1 MSIHLETERLLF
13 RPHQESDLDAY
24 AAMMADPEFRQL
36 SGGKPLTRAEAAE
49 SLRSILTGQQ
59 PLLQSPP
66 GPMGLFA
73 TVLKSENRYIGRCG
87 IYPNRND
94 DGTIVFSHEA
104 NLGYY
109 IARPFWNLGLATE
122 AAQALIRH
130 AFETLN
136 LTRLTAGTST
146 HNPASNRVLVKLGFT
161 LVETGG
167 SDGHSWC
174 SYEMENP

>member
-1 MSIHLETERLLF
+1 MSILLETERLLF

-24 AAMMADPEFRQL
+24 AEMMADPEFRRL
-36 SGGKPLTRAEAAE
+36 SGGKALTRAEAAE

-94 DGTIVFSHEA
+94 DGTIVFSREA

-109 IARPFWNLGLATE
+109 IARPYWNQGLATE
-122 AAQALIRH
+122 AGRALIRH

-136 LTRLTAGTST
+136 LTRLTAGTSNN
-146 HNPASNRVLVKLGFT
+146 NPASNRVLVNLGFT
-161 LVETGG
+161 LVESGG
-167 SDGHSWC
+167 DGKQSWHL
-174 SYEMENP
+174 YELRKP